1 VAAIVAALVVAFG
14 LGSTGPK
21 KAGGNSF
28 GESTSARYSVTN
40 VANLAGADTFAASGP
55 YVWISVIGEP
65 HGEQKLP
72 GVVEL
77 NTKTGGLVRIIKNH
91 NRDLTEP
98 GAVAIGRQDVW
109 VADDQYGNVTE
120 LNTETG
126 ALVRV
131 IKGPADDITDPSAI
145 GVEGGHVWVASGEE
159 GANTVTELNAATGE
173 LIRVINAPADRLKE
187 PDDIV
192 TGNGRVWVLNSNGD
206 SITELNAA
214 TGGLIRVVSA
224 HAGCCAYRSGSFESA
239 EPTLMTL
246 SGAHLWVADVHDY
259 ANGGTSVTSLVEL
272 NAVNGSLERVVRGN
286 AYKLSFP
293 SGVVVVDGHV
303 WVQSQPAV
311 LTEIDAATGRLMRV
325 VSVRL
330 APHARNSPDGLTLSG
345 SHLVVLNIYSDQKG
359 SVTLI
364 NQKDGKIVGVI
375 R

>member
-1 VAAIVAALVVAFG
+1 V
-14 LGSTGPK
+14 S
-21 KAGGNSF
+21 S
-28 GESTSARYSVTN
+28 

-65 HGEQKLP
+65 SGERRFP

-77 NTKTGGLVRIIKNH
+77 NTKTGGLVRVIKNH

-98 GAVAIGRQDVW
+98 GAVAIGRSDVW
-109 VADDQYGNVTE
+109 VADDQYANVTE
-120 LNTETG
+120 LNAKTG

-131 IKGPADDITDPSAI
+131 IKGPADGITNPSAI
-145 GVEGGHVWVASGEE
+145 GVEDGHVWVAG
-159 GANTVTELNAATGE
+159 GDKTVTELNAATGD
-173 LIRVINAPADRLKE
+173 LTRVINAPADQLKA
-187 PDDIV
+187 PDDIA
-192 TGNGRVWVLNSNGD
+192 TGKGRVWVLNSDGN

-214 TGGLIRVVSA
+214 TGDLIRVISA
-224 HAGCCAYRSGSFESA
+224 RAGCCAFRTGSFESA

-246 SGAHLWVADVHDY
+246 SGAHLWVTDVHDY
-259 ANGGTSVTSLVEL
+259 ANGATSVTSLVEL
-272 NAVNGSLERVVRGN
+272 NAMNGSLERVIRGS

-293 SGVVVVDGHV
+293 SGIVVVDGHV

-311 LTEIDAATGRLMRV
+311 LTEIDAASGRLMRV

-330 APHARNSPDGLTLSG
+330 DPHARNSPDGLTLSG

-364 NQKDGKIVGVI
+364 NQKDGKIIGVI